1 MSTKEKTSVTPDL
14 SENKEIVRKLILFN
28 DDFNSF
34 DFIIDSLVEVCQ
46 HDIMQAENCALIAHY
61 KGKCPVKNGTVNDL
75 RPIYVEMTN
84 RQITVEIV

>member
-14 SENKEIVRKLILFN
+14 SESKEVVRKLILFN